1 MNNTNYTIELLIA
14 GISTALW
21 MVLLTMAFWGNWL
34 IEWLPGIGNELAI
47 VLVLF
52 PFVYMIGVL
61 IDRVSSGLFGPME
74 DKLQK
79 NYFPD
84 RDAYKM
90 ARSITYTRHEAL
102 IKLFE
107 YNIVRIRICRNWCLN
122 GVLIL
127 FAWIILLFSVHSPVL
142 PEHRLGVFFFSLLF
156 LASSIVASYLGL
168 KKLIRKDLDY
178 LKIQSEI

>member
-21 MVLLTMAFWGNWL
+21 IVLLTMAFWGNWL

-61 IDRVSSGLFGPME
+61 IDRVSSGLFGLME
-74 DKLQK
+74 DKLRNK
-79 NYFPD
+79 YFPN

-90 ARSITYTRHEAL
+90 ARSITYTRHEQL

-107 YNIVRIRICRNWCLN
+107 YNSVRIRICRNWCLN
-122 GVLIL
+122 GIMIL
-127 FAWIILLFSVHSPVL
+127 LAWTILLFSAHSPVV
-142 PEHRLGVFFFSLLF
+142 PAHRVGVFFFAFLF
-156 LASSIVASYLGL
+156 LTSSIVIAFLGL